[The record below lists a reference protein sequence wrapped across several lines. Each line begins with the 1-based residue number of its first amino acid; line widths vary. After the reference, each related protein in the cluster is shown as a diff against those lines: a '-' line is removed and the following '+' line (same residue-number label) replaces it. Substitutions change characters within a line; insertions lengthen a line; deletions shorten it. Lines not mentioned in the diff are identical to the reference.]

1 MIEINCAYFA
11 LMMEYMEVCFDYKQ
25 NSRNCM
31 KTHSLIRILF
41 SISLFSLLKCTKT
54 VTKNGNQNSDIKKE
68 TKNISVEIDTIKR
81 NEQIVYNITKDTIVG
96 DYEISVNNKNIE
108 DKYIKQSI
116 KINDSIVVE
125 NFYPEMQST
134 IIIKKNGVHFFEKL
148 FKKND
153 LPTGTFKSLLSKAI
167 MKDFIINGI
176 NIETNEISFTT
187 TLLIPNTDFEND
199 FFVKINKNGNYNI
212 EWIDYES
219 E

>member
-1 MIEINCAYFA
+1 
-11 LMMEYMEVCFDYKQ
+11 MEVCFDYKQ

-212 EWIDYES
+212 DWIDYES